1 MAVPTSKN
9 ELLSAI
15 YLSFDKLN
23 HDLARVPE
31 SRADECSMPGYS
43 AGTMMSPANLVSYL
57 VGWNALVLKWLHQ
70 DERGISIDFPETDF
84 KWNQLGLLAQK
95 FYADYV
101 DLSWAE
107 LTERLMAVKTKLT
120 GAIASRTGR
129 MVREMDQRPNDTAQY
144 GFPLRQCSGK
154 NQKVV
159 NLIRSCPGYQKSW
172 GSGILSTSKYG
183 LTAL

>member
-31 SRADECSMPGYS
+31 SRADECSMPGHS

-95 FYADYV
+95 FYADYA

-107 LTERLMAVKTKLT
+107 LTERLMAVKTELT
-120 GAIASRTGR
+120 GAIASRTDEELYGVAWYGKWTKGR
-129 MVREMDQRPNDTAQY
+129 MIQLNTASPY
-144 GFPLRQCSGK
+144 
-154 NQKVV
+154 V
-159 NLIRSCPGYQKSW
+159 NARGRIRKW
-172 GSGILSTSKYG
+172 
-183 LTAL
+183 LT